1 LKPIREG
8 WFFYFII
15 MSIKSKPIGIFDSGL
30 GGLTLAK
37 AISLVLPNEELIYF
51 GDTLHAPNGDRSKE
65 TIIENSTRVIEFLLE
80 QQCKVII
87 IACYTISANAF
98 ATLIN
103 IVGNKVKLLNA
114 IDPLVEYITDTNYKN
129 IGVIG
134 TRSTI
139 ESNVID
145 DKISKI
151 NKGMIV
157 SSMATPLLVPMI
169 EEGYIFDEI
178 SSVII
183 RDYLSKHD
191 LKDIEALILAC
202 THYPVLKN
210 QLNKYYNF
218 EVDIIDS
225 VKILTNMLSKIL
237 REEGL
242 LNDSSEKKSN
252 KFFVSDL
259 TLHQK
264 VIAKM
269 FFEKEVSLEIMNLWK

>member
-1 LKPIREG
+1 
-8 WFFYFII
+8 